1 MESFASEESVV
12 DSFDIRVWGDR
23 ARCKG
28 QPSDWW
34 FAENLTTS
42 EGKRS
47 EKRAKQVCEE
57 CEVKIECLTYA
68 EENGETLGVWGG
80 LSPKERGVGRLARI
94 ARLKQSKMQ
103 G

>member
-1 MESFASEESVV
+1 MESIAQNDLKL
-12 DSFDIRVWGDR
+12 DSSDIRVWGDR
-23 ARCKG
+23 AKCKG
-28 QPSDWW
+28 QPSNWW
-34 FAENLTTS
+34 FAENLTTL
-42 EGKRS
+42 EGKQGER
-47 EKRAKQVCEE
+47 RAKQVCML
-57 CEVKIECLTYA
+57 CEVRVECLAYA